1 MSGIGF
7 HEAREM
13 WTPKLIDILYEKEG
27 VRSLASGN
35 ITNWNESA
43 GEYPK
48 YLSKITEPETGRYI
62 LCVPPG
68 YGYALIREGD
78 PRVWYNVRFYK
89 TDGTY
94 DARPLPY
101 QYLPGFIDHGDSFV
115 GVVNTV
121 NGPTRAGFEYYTRFG
136 FDKVEIPA
144 SCTRLTAVMPRAI
157 QLFNERYAYRMLNS
171 ETLEQWQMRL
181 QHVADLNVYRYERAL
196 ELYETNADEM
206 LNVLEKTVT
215 VRDATTAN
223 SGTDSTTYGRTDT
236 YAGTV
241 KNVDTPDSAVN
252 ATDDY
257 ADSLVRNNNSNTASG
272 TDRLTH
278 GLTTDIDDTVTETK
292 EPEGG
297 IVRATNDSI
306 DAYRDLVANFVK
318 EFENNFLNVFWY

>member
-7 HEAREM
+7 REAREM
-13 WTPKLIDILYEKEG
+13 WTPTLINLLHEKTGGTFTRLDSIPEIG
-27 VRSLASGN
+27 PTERPTVVSKQTSGDTVRLCVPYDVPYVLIKRSDALTSIAF
-35 ITNWNESA
+35 
-43 GEYPK
+43 Y
-48 YLSKITEPETGRYI
+48 PETGAPTVSIVRT
-62 LCVPPG
+62 
-68 YGYALIREGD
+68 AT
-78 PRVWYNVRFYK
+78 PRVYS
-89 TDGTY
+89 
-94 DARPLPY
+94 
-101 QYLPGFIDHGDSFV
+101 PGDERIVYAVSSS
-115 GVVNTV
+115 TV
-121 NGPTRAGFEYYTRFG
+121 EGPTYNGVRYYDKFG
-136 FDKVEIPA
+136 FDRVEIPA
-144 SCTRLTAVMPRAI
+144 SCTRLTAIMPRAI
-157 QLFNERYAYRMLNS
+157 ELFNERYAYRMLNS
-171 ETLEQWQMRL
+171 ETLEQWQIRL

-215 VRDATTAN
+215 VREATTAN

-252 ATDDY
+252 DSDDY

-297 IVRATNDSI
+297 IIRATNDSI
-306 DAYRDLVANFVK
+306 DAYRDLVADFVK